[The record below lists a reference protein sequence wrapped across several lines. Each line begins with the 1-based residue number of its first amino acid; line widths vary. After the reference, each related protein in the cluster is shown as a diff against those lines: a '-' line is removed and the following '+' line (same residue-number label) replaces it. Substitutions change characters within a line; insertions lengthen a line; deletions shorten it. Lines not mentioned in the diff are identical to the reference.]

1 MPKIQ
6 KLVMVRHVYDY
17 EDHQYLL
24 FERAFQ
30 FKQLI
35 GCRKSPACI
44 TPCDKKNSDIPYYRD
59 YSEPQQT
66 YLYFKG
72 FSLDMLRQYINTF
85 TDQSECSNCQHSRR
99 RRLAKCEK
107 C

>member
-1 MPKIQ
+1 
-6 KLVMVRHVYDY
+6 MVRHVYDY
-17 EDHQYLL
+17 EDHQYVE

-30 FKQLI
+30 FKQLL
-35 GCRKSPACI
+35 GCRRKPSCI

-59 YSEPQQT
+59 YSEPQLT

-72 FSLDMLRQYINTF
+72 FSLDELTQYIGSF
-85 TDQSECSNCQHSRR
+85 SDQSECTNCHHSRR
-99 RRLAKCEK
+99 RRLVKCSR